1 MANIYVLDGVI
12 FGYKFTR
19 QQFTALCSVW
29 SVSNIYEDLGDYI
42 YEFKDYVIVGQ
53 SIYVND
59 ENSEGGAVDLTH
71 LNQQL
76 LEEKE
81 EIDILAEKMS
91 NYNSYLYNAL
101 PQIYFVHLTAN

>member
-1 MANIYVLDGVI
+1 MKYVLDGMV
-12 FGYKFTR
+12 FGYKFTC
-19 QQFTALCSVW
+19 QQWTCLCSIFGKDY
-29 SVSNIYEDLGDYI
+29 IYSELEDDI

-71 LNQQL
+71 LNQRL

-91 NYNSYLYNAL
+91 NYNSYLYDAL
-101 PQIYFVHLTAN
+101 PQIYFIHLTAN